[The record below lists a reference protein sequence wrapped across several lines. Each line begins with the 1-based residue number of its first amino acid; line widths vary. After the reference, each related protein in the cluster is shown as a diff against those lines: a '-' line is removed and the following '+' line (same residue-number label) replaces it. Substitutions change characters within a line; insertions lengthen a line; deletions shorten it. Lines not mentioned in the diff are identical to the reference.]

1 MKMVYRKNTFAWKL
15 VVVLV
20 VMGIAVSVFVDC
32 LAASKLAKGS
42 TAYVNVETN
51 LNLRKEP
58 QGEIIGKAPR
68 GEKVTILSGPDRN
81 HYYFIRIQSTGF
93 ECYAYGEYLTSEYI
107 AKKAGKKVKM
117 LTPQE
122 TAHNETT
129 TIKKSE
135 LHYDMDLVDKY
146 SYYGKMMYVIS
157 ETRLNLRKGPSLDS
171 YRIRFL
177 ERGEI
182 VVITDEDVTYTYELC
197 PCQYM
202 DLSK

>member
-68 GEKVTILSGPDRN
+68 GEKVTIGIITISSVFSLQVLN
-81 HYYFIRIQSTGF
+81 
-93 ECYAYGEYLTSEYI
+93 A
-107 AKKAGKKVKM
+107 M
-117 LTPQE
+117 LMG
-122 TAHNETT
+122 N
-129 TIKKSE
+129 I
-135 LHYDMDLVDKY
+135 
-146 SYYGKMMYVIS
+146 
-157 ETRLNLRKGPSLDS
+157 
-171 YRIRFL
+171 
-177 ERGEI
+177 
-182 VVITDEDVTYTYELC
+182 
-197 PCQYM
+197 
-202 DLSK
+202 